1 MAVGPSRLRLR
12 MSIEALYIHIPFC
25 HAKCAYCDFDSRA
38 CRGAE
43 LERAAGAYVALLA
56 ERIDAFGAAGALA
69 AVSTVYI
76 GGGTPTTLGTRLP
89 ELVGRVRGWCDPVE
103 LTVEAN
109 PESFD
114 AALAGELACS
124 GVTRVSIGVQSF
136 VDDELRAIGRLHDA
150 PSARAAIEAALSSGL
165 DTSCDLMCGLPGQ
178 TLASWNHSLD
188 VAIACAPG
196 HVSVY
201 PLTIEE
207 GTPLARRAEADPT
220 LDPDEGFQAECME
233 LAGDRLLHA
242 GFERYEVASY
252 AKPGKICRHNCAYW
266 TGTSYLGIGRSAAS
280 MVAADELRMFA
291 NLFGVSEPDGG
302 AARIRLVQ
310 KDDEATRFEL
320 ECLGARE
327 AMAED
332 LMLAMRMTL
341 GAPVSLLEQAKD
353 VIGKHRVDEAVTR
366 ALEQELATVDS
377 VTGALQPTERGW
389 LLGNELYGLMWD
401 LASS

>member
-1 MAVGPSRLRLR
+1 MP
-12 MSIEALYIHIPFC
+12 IEALYIHIPFC
-25 HAKCAYCDFDSRA
+25 HAKCSYCDFDSRA
-38 CRGAE
+38 CNGIS
-43 LERAAGAYVALLA
+43 LERAASVYLDRLCN
-56 ERIDAFGAAGALA
+56 RLDSFGAAGAFA
-69 AVSTVYI
+69 HVATVYI
-76 GGGTPTTLGTRLP
+76 GGGTPTVLGSRLP
-89 ELVGRVRGWCDPVE
+89 WLVKRVREWCDPVE
-103 LTVEAN
+103 FTVEAN

-114 AALAGELACS
+114 APLAGELACS

-136 VDDELRAIGRLHDA
+136 VDDELRAIGRLHDT

-220 LDPDEGFQAECME
+220 LDPDEDFQAECME

-266 TGTSYLGIGRSAAS
+266 TGASYLGIGRSAAS

-291 NLFGVSEPDGG
+291 NLFGMSESDGG

-332 LMLAMRMTL
+332 LMLAMRMIA
-341 GAPVSLLEQAKD
+341 GAPVTLLEQARD
-353 VIGKHRVDEAVTR
+353 VIGKVRVDEAIAR
-366 ALEQELATVDS
+366 ALHQGLAAIDS